1 MKVYHG
7 SNVRVEKPTIIISNR
22 YLDFGYG
29 FYTTTNK
36 AQAENFAKKVSAR
49 RGGTALLNTYELDET
64 VVGDLVKVK
73 KFDGADARW
82 LKFVAD
88 NRNGVYNGESYDLI
102 IGAVAN
108 DDVYQTLQL
117 YLSGLYSEEQ
127 ALSALKIKKLY
138 DQYVFASELSLKAL
152 KFISC
157 EEV

>member
-49 RGGTALLNTYELDET
+49 RGGTALLNTYELDKT
-64 VVGDLVKVK
+64 VVGNLVKVK
-73 KFDGADARW
+73 KFDGADAEW

-88 NRNGVYNGESYDLI
+88 NRNGVYSGESYDLI

>member
-1 MKVYHG
+1 M
-7 SNVRVEKPTIIISNR
+7 RVEKPTIIISNR

-49 RGGTALLNTYELDET
+49 RGGTALLNTYELDEK

-82 LKFVAD
+82 FKFVAD

>member
-1 MKVYHG
+1 MDE
-7 SNVRVEKPTIIISNR
+7 NVIAS
-22 YLDFGYG
+22 
-29 FYTTTNK
+29 
-36 AQAENFAKKVSAR
+36 S
-49 RGGTALLNTYELDET
+49 
-64 VVGDLVKVK
+64 VKVK
-73 KFDGADARW
+73 KFNGADAEW

-88 NRNGVYNGESYDLI
+88 NRNGVYSGKSYDLI

>member
-73 KFDGADARW
+73 KFDGADAMW
-82 LKFVAD
+82 LKVVAD
-88 NRNGVYNGESYDLI
+88 NRNGVYSGESYDLI

-138 DQYVFASELSLKAL
+138 DQYVFASDFRLRH
-152 KFISC
+152 
-157 EEV
+157 

>member
-1 MKVYHG
+1 MEVYHG
-7 SNVRVEKPTIIISNR
+7 SNVRVEKPIIIISNR

-49 RGGTALLNTYELDET
+49 RGGVALLNTYELDESFIASS
-64 VVGDLVKVK
+64 VKVK
-73 KFDGADARW
+73 KFNGADAEW

-88 NRNGVYNGESYDLI
+88 NRNGVYSGESYDFI

-138 DQYVFASELSLKAL
+138 DQYVFASEFSLKAL

-157 EEV
+157 KEV

>member
-1 MKVYHG
+1 M
-7 SNVRVEKPTIIISNR
+7 RVEKPTIIISNR

-49 RGGTALLNTYELDET
+49 RGGVALLNTYELDET
-64 VVGDLVKVK
+64 AVGSSVKVK
-73 KFDGADARW
+73 KFDGADAEW

-88 NRNGVYNGESYDLI
+88 NRNGVYSGESYDLI

-138 DQYVFASELSLKAL
+138 DQYVFASDFRLRH
-152 KFISC
+152 
-157 EEV
+157 

>member
-88 NRNGVYNGESYDLI
+88 SRNGVYNGESYDLI

-108 DDVYQTLQL
+108 DDVYQTL
-117 YLSGLYSEEQ
+117 
-127 ALSALKIKKLY
+127 
-138 DQYVFASELSLKAL
+138 
-152 KFISC
+152 
-157 EEV
+157 

>member
-88 NRNGVYNGESYDLI
+88 NRNRVYNGESYDLI

>member
-7 SNVRVEKPTIIISNR
+7 SNVRVEKPTIIIANR

-29 FYTTTNK
+29 FYTTTNRL
-36 AQAENFAKKVSAR
+36 QAENFAKKVSAR
-49 RGGTALLNTYELDET
+49 RGGTALLNTYELDKT
-64 VVGDLVKVK
+64 VVGNLVKVK
-73 KFDGADARW
+73 KFDGADAEW

-88 NRNGVYNGESYDLI
+88 NRNGVYSGESYDLI

>member
-49 RGGTALLNTYELDET
+49 RGGVALLNIYELDEN
-64 VVGDLVKVK
+64 VIASSVKVK
-73 KFDGADARW
+73 KFNGADAEW

-88 NRNGVYNGESYDLI
+88 NRNGVYSGKSYDLI

>member
-7 SNVRVEKPTIIISNR
+7 SNVRVEKPAIIISNR

-29 FYTTTNK
+29 FYTTTNRL
-36 AQAENFAKKVSAR
+36 QAENFAKKVSAR
-49 RGGTALLNTYELDET
+49 RGGVALLNTYELDET
-64 VVGDLVKVK
+64 AVGSSVKVK
-73 KFDGADARW
+73 KFDGADAEW

-88 NRNGVYNGESYDLI
+88 NRNGVYSGESYDLI
-102 IGAVAN
+102 IGAVTN

-117 YLSGLYSEEQ
+117 YLSGLYSEDQ